1 MPVAPATDLIARCL
15 AHDEGAWREF
25 LQRYSRLIYSS
36 IIKVGLPAEEKDEA
50 FQAAVA
56 AIYRQLPRLRDP
68 EKLTSW
74 IIGISWRQAINC
86 IRSRSREVALED
98 VETAGS
104 KALPSMTASQPLPDE
119 ERVMLERAQQAAEA
133 MAGLTPRCRR
143 LLSIL
148 FYDTVLHAQLITA
161 GAAFCSSIASTALMD
176 LAVRA
181 TPAGSEGL
189 GFSLMVSVRN
199 LALFGSNWVTS
210 AVLDKLHVPIS
221 DMVLASAGV
230 TALAVPLVFLL
241 PAALA
246 GRKEAEGLVP
256 VAEPATQMQE

>member
-148 FYDTVLHAQLITA
+148 FYEDPTPDYGEISRREGIPVGSIGPTRARCLD
-161 GAAFCSSIASTALMD
+161 AARRIF
-176 LAVRA
+176 RER
-181 TPAGSEGL
+181 GWKG
-189 GFSLMVSVRN
+189 
-199 LALFGSNWVTS
+199 
-210 AVLDKLHVPIS
+210 
-221 DMVLASAGV
+221 
-230 TALAVPLVFLL
+230 
-241 PAALA
+241 
-246 GRKEAEGLVP
+246 
-256 VAEPATQMQE
+256 